1 MLTYNFLLIGWHSFN
16 HLTFLSLIFLPSY
29 YKSLKRRANASYQRK
44 RNEKHR
50 LNHILPNQSIIDNA
64 KEIIFGRA
72 NIASPTASLPKTL
85 IRDPA
90 QWIQITLV
98 YGLLFLYVLNIR
110 NMGYQYKSEF
120 WSSLIALMNLG
131 VCSLSLSTLTTRFVF
146 PQFSLEGRRLWILA
160 MSPISMKKIILQKL
174 ISSCLIT
181 GLLTTLLIFISSSL
195 LKMTATQTITDS
207 IVILMVTISLNSM
220 ALCLGTLFPNLKEEN
235 SAKIVSGFGGT
246 LCLILSFI
254 YIIIIML
261 FMSFPIVLDN
271 SSFGSF
277 LTQNASAATNFSR
290 IASILVSATV
300 AIVSI
305 RTALRKASRIK
316 YLRIP

>member
-1 MLTYNFLLIGWHSFN
+1 
-16 HLTFLSLIFLPSY
+16 
-29 YKSLKRRANASYQRK
+29 
-44 RNEKHR
+44 
-50 LNHILPNQSIIDNA
+50 
-64 KEIIFGRA
+64 
-72 NIASPTASLPKTL
+72 
-85 IRDPA
+85 
-90 QWIQITLV
+90 
-98 YGLLFLYVLNIR
+98 
-110 NMGYQYKSEF
+110 
-120 WSSLIALMNLG
+120 MNLG

-195 LKMTATQTITDS
+195 LKMTAIQTITDS